1 MQPSIDTRL
10 MNAFFCC
17 PQSLAQILSFSLPF
31 HRRQRPFALF
41 EAGTL
46 SPKPGAWSII
56 FAQEICVRLMQNMFH
71 CRITFKKYYPAFPP
85 ETSFSP
91 LFFPFETARYFCAQ
105 ALGKD
110 LTAESNKNMSLAWIC
125 RFKSSGLRGPER
137 THRKGKRF
145 GGNHEASVL
154 SRLENRFLNHQK
166 ERS

>member
-1 MQPSIDTRL
+1 
-10 MNAFFCC
+10 
-17 PQSLAQILSFSLPF
+17 
-31 HRRQRPFALF
+31 
-41 EAGTL
+41 
-46 SPKPGAWSII
+46 
-56 FAQEICVRLMQNMFH
+56 MQNMFH

-166 ERS
+166 ERSWKERIRLQLVEVSKESGCAWARGHRELTEDPYVNEDDASFPSAQFSNWSTDWVQLY